1 MVKTRPG
8 RRVHGASLL
17 AIAAALTTQ
26 PAHAQDEFEE
36 SGSFLGTIYVTGE
49 KVVRDIT
56 ETGSSVSVI
65 SSDELENEKPGKDDV
80 HSVIQGTPNVYYTDN
95 VSTPIIR
102 GLNTEGPHTGANAF
116 FAGTVPRATINVD
129 GHYQNYNEF
138 YFGATSVWDVDSI
151 EVFRG
156 PQTTS
161 QGANAI
167 AGAIIVNTK
176 DPTFYTEGAYRFEYG
191 NYNQKRAS
199 FAWSGPL
206 SEQVAARIALDYAG
220 RDTFISYTGSS
231 FTQNDIGQDFSN
243 FNARAKLLWAPTDID
258 GLEVKLTYSH
268 SDTTRPSVE
277 GAAPPYDQMESIA
290 IWNPGWH
297 QVTDTAILDARYDFG
312 NGWVISNQAQYSGSD
327 VERRVGTPT
336 MGDADVETQNYT
348 NETLLSFGQP
358 NDTLSGIAGLYTAY
372 TTQDEVL
379 NQGGISTFK
388 DQKNN
393 LGIFGEISWRFA
405 DAWTLTGGLRYQ
417 RDQIRRTGVVTPTF
431 ANSNVDYDETFDEL
445 LPKVTL
451 AYDLNPNWTVGG
463 FVAKGYNPGGVSLDF
478 VSSKDWEEFDAETV
492 WNYELFT
499 RANLLDNRLFLT
511 GNLFFMDYSNAQ
523 QNITQTLNGITYI
536 HTINADSAE
545 SYGLELSADYMPVD
559 TLTLRASLGL
569 LYTAFKGFSDAPA
582 YEGNAFAS
590 APGVTASLGADWSVT
605 DRIKLGG
612 QIRYVDGYYS
622 DAANTPSYK
631 VDSYTLVD
639 LRASYAI
646 RDNIEL
652 YGYVNNVFDEVTPVL
667 LQAAR
672 GAAAPYTQ
680 ASLTSPRMFGI
691 GIRGTF

>member
-1 MVKTRPG
+1 MLKIRPG
-8 RRVHGASLL
+8 RRGQGASLL
-17 AIAAALTTQ
+17 AIAAALTAQT
-26 PAHAQDEFEE
+26 AAAQDTFEDD
-36 SGSFLGTIYVTGE
+36 GTFLGTIYVTGE

-65 SSDELENEKPGKDDV
+65 DSDQITEEKPGKDDV
-80 HSVIQGTPNVYYTDN
+80 RTVIQGTPNVLYTDN
-95 VSTPIIR
+95 VSAPIIR

-116 FAGTVPRATINVD
+116 FAGTVPRATVNVD

-176 DPTFYTEGAYRFEYG
+176 DPTFYTEGAYRLEYG
-191 NYNQKRAS
+191 NYNQQRAS

-206 SEQVAARIALDYAG
+206 SDQVAARIALDYAA
-220 RDTFISYTGSS
+220 RDTFIKYNGSG
-231 FTQNDIGQDFSN
+231 FIQNDIGQDFSN
-243 FNARAKLLWAPTDID
+243 FNARAKLLWAPLDID

-268 SDTTRPSVE
+268 TDTTRPSVE
-277 GAAPPYDQMESIA
+277 GAAPPYDQMESDA

-297 QVTDTAILDARYDFG
+297 QTTDTAILDVTYDFG
-312 NGWVISNQAQYSGSD
+312 TGWTLSNEAQASWSD

-336 MGDADVETQNYT
+336 SGDADVDQQNYT
-348 NETLLSFGQP
+348 NEFLLTYGQP
-358 NDTLSGIAGLYTAY
+358 EDTLSGIAGIYTAY
-372 TTQDEVL
+372 TTQDELL

-388 DQKNN
+388 DQKHN
-393 LGIFGEISWRFA
+393 LGIFGELSWRFA

-417 RDQIRRTGVVTPTF
+417 RDEIRRTGDVSPAF
-431 ANSNVDYDETFDEL
+431 ANSDVDYDETFNEV
-445 LPKVTL
+445 LPKLTL
-451 AYDLNPNWTVGG
+451 AYDLRPGWTVGAM
-463 FVAKGYNPGGVSLDF
+463 VAKGYNPGGVSLDF
-478 VSSKDWEEFDAETV
+478 VSSNEWEEFEAETV
-492 WNYELFT
+492 WDYELFT
-499 RANLLDNRLFLT
+499 RASLLGDRLFLT
-511 GNLFFMDYSNAQ
+511 GNLFYMDYSNAQ
-523 QNITQTLNGITYI
+523 QNITQAINGITYI
-536 HTINADSAE
+536 HTINADSAQ
-545 SYGLELSADYMPVD
+545 SYGLELAADYRPID
-559 TLTLRASLGL
+559 SLTLRGSIGL
-569 LYTAFKGFSDAPA
+569 LHTEFTHFADAPD

-590 APGVTASLGADWSVT
+590 APGLMASLGADWAVT
-605 DRIKLGG
+605 DRITLGG
-612 QIRYVDGYYS
+612 QVRYVDGYYS
-622 DAANTPSYK
+622 DTANTAAYE

-639 LRASYAI
+639 VRASYAI

-680 ASLTSPRMFGI
+680 ASLTAPRMFGI